1 MPKLSIITA
10 SFNSDIY
17 VRKYLKSI
25 SRIAKKIT
33 KSFELII
40 VDDGSS
46 IKSRQNLLKFSKKY
60 KSLKIVF
67 LKRNFGQAISFYEG
81 IKLSSGKFF
90 YTTDID
96 LEVDPKTI
104 FMLHSK
110 IIKKKKN
117 CIFCINNNDNSK
129 SILEKLLK
137 FIFFRFAK
145 IFLKN
150 SWLLL
155 ISSTFMGSADCRKQ
169 IEKIN
174 FDNKNLSLLI
184 FKLIKKDF
192 IKIDRNLIG
201 KKTSYTYKKRFEIA
215 FDFLKYSF
223 TKKKLNKTKNRIL
236 KIIN

>member
-17 VRKYLKSI
+17 VREYLKSI

-33 KSFELII
+33 KSYELII

-104 FMLHSK
+104 FLLYSK

-117 CIFCINNNDNSK
+117 CVFCINNNDTSK
-129 SILEKLLK
+129 SILEKSLK
-137 FIFFRFAK
+137 IIFFRFVK
-145 IFLKN
+145 IFFKN

-223 TKKKLNKTKNRIL
+223 TKKKLNKKKNRIL